1 MTALSLNVMGVDK
14 RRTGRRTADD
24 GRRTTDGGRRTADGG
39 RRTTDGGRRTA
50 DGGRRT
56 ADGGRRTT
64 DGGAFYKHMVINVL
78 FHPFEFLE
86 IKFFNQH
93 SIRMYHRINVVFLG
107 KRFEIL

>member
-1 MTALSLNVMGVDK
+1 MSLSVFSFQKQFRIWKKILKYEISQIMQGVDK
-14 RRTGRRTADD
+14 RRTDDGRRTAD
-24 GRRTTDGGRRTADGG
+24 R
-39 RRTTDGGRRTA
+39 GRRTA

-56 ADGGRRTT
+56 ADR
-64 DGGAFYKHMVINVL
+64 GAFYKHMVINVL

>member
-1 MTALSLNVMGVDK
+1 MRPFHPPLRLGVDK
-14 RRTGRRTADD
+14 RRTGRRTA
-24 GRRTTDGGRRTADGG
+24 DGGRRTADGG

-56 ADGGRRTT
+56 TDGGRRTT

>member
-1 MTALSLNVMGVDK
+1 MCMYEPGVDK
-14 RRTGRRTADD
+14 RRTDGGRRTADGGPRTADGGRRTADD
-24 GRRTTDGGRRTADGG
+24 GRRTADGG
-39 RRTTDGGRRTA
+39 PRTA
-50 DGGRRT
+50 VR
-56 ADGGRRTT
+56 
-64 DGGAFYKHMVINVL
+64 GAFYKHMVINVL